1 MADDLQTQKKLKVTF
16 QVLCHHDSELHGTAG
31 DAGKQAVDDSQS
43 VHPGITDTF
52 INLYIQ

>member
-43 VHPGITDTF
+43 VHPDITDTF